1 MTFLFICMALMVL
14 QCHARILIN
23 QNHVEM
29 EDFVNPPVKQLYRV
43 ALDETPSFTKGNKAM
58 RDKLLLRAWMVS
70 FKKVFYSFIQNSCF
84 LLQVYMMIN
93 NFGDKDNGEMD
104 HPHNQDLKDYF
115 KVLQD
120 IVPMLAKSKNV
131 LEHDY

>member
-1 MTFLFICMALMVL
+1 MIRTSNQLLPEKKLKKGFRGSLLISHKLSVELLAMTFLFMCMALMVL

-43 ALDETPSFTKGNKAM
+43 ALDETPSFAKGNKAM

-70 FKKVFYSFIQNSCF
+70 FKKVFYSFIQISCF
-84 LLQVYMMIN
+84 
-93 NFGDKDNGEMD
+93 
-104 HPHNQDLKDYF
+104 
-115 KVLQD
+115 
-120 IVPMLAKSKNV
+120 
-131 LEHDY
+131 

>member
-1 MTFLFICMALMVL
+1 MVLMVL

-43 ALDETPSFTKGNKAM
+43 ALDETPSFAKGNKAM

-70 FKKVFYSFIQNSCF
+70 FKKVLQSILLHSDFMLFIAGLYDAKQF
-84 LLQVYMMIN
+84 WRQ
-93 NFGDKDNGEMD
+93 GRWRNG
-104 HPHNQDLKDYF
+104 
-115 KVLQD
+115 
-120 IVPMLAKSKNV
+120 SSS
-131 LEHDY
+131 

>member
-1 MTFLFICMALMVL
+1 
-14 QCHARILIN
+14 
-23 QNHVEM
+23 
-29 EDFVNPPVKQLYRV
+29 
-43 ALDETPSFTKGNKAM
+43 
-58 RDKLLLRAWMVS
+58 
-70 FKKVFYSFIQNSCF
+70 
-84 LLQVYMMIN
+84 MMLN
-93 NFGDKDNGEMD
+93 NFGDKDDGEMD